1 VLGISVG
8 KTAWPSTGHLTRVF
22 SPMLWGQWKP
32 DFSEFLYLVF
42 EVTWATVSA
51 PQCGQQ
57 WILRRNGP
65 ETHMALSFPLSRAV
79 SN

>member
-1 VLGISVG
+1 MLGISVG

-51 PQCGQQ
+51 PPV
-57 WILRRNGP
+57 WTAMDP
-65 ETHMALSFPLSRAV
+65 KEEWS
-79 SN
+79 